1 MKPLNYTKILI
12 ALALTVV
19 ATANFSQAQDQPV
32 SPPGN
37 GALPADIAP
46 GSPLAE
52 VVKMVQAG
60 VAVGTIQSYVVN
72 SQSAFNLD
80 ADKILFLKDEG
91 VPSELVNAMLERDK
105 VLYAGTIAPAPAPAP
120 VSNVTSSPDT
130 APPPADV
137 TADYFDNALTPYG
150 SWVVVEDYGRCWR
163 PTAVIY
169 DSDWR
174 PYCDRGHWVYTDY
187 GWYWDS
193 DYSWGATFHYGRW
206 FHHARY
212 GWCWYPDTVWAP
224 SWVTW
229 RSGGEYCGWAPLPP
243 RAVYRPGAG
252 FYYRGSSVAVDFD
265 FGLDAGSF
273 TFVSSQHFYDRHPR
287 SFRAPPERVTQI
299 FRQTTV
305 INNYNVN
312 NRTIIN
318 HGISVQQIG
327 EATHRTIAPVHVGS
341 LPNAERQGW
350 HSPVDNNPVRN
361 SSNSNGQLRHEPA
374 LQNNQN
380 KNENANPRQSYSQP
394 APVSKPSGSQVEP
407 VRSPGQSHLQSG
419 VNNHAESQ
427 YVTPA
432 LTQPPA
438 RQSNA
443 STRSG
448 SAAEQNDWRQN
459 RSTGTSP
466 AGAPQQHG
474 SWQLEQ
480 RQPVTP
486 STPSQS
492 QSHSYTPP
500 AQPAPAP
507 AQSQPHNAGTGTGAG
522 TWQSSGKD
530 K

>member
-1 MKPLNYTKILI
+1 MKPLNYTKTLI
-12 ALALTVV
+12 ALAMTVV
-19 ATANFSQAQDQPV
+19 ATANFSQAQDQPM

-37 GALPADIAP
+37 SALPSDIAP

-105 VLYAGTIAPAPAPAP
+105 VLYAGTIAPTPAPAP

-130 APPPADV
+130 APPPADA
-137 TADYFDNALTPYG
+137 TADYFDNTLTPYG
-150 SWVVVEDYGRCWR
+150 SWVVDENYGRCWR

-169 DSDWR
+169 DAGWR

-193 DYSWGATFHYGRW
+193 DYSWGVTFHYGRW

-243 RAVYRPGAG
+243 LAVYRPGFG
-252 FYYRGSSVAVDFD
+252 FYYRGASVAVDFD
-265 FGLDAGSF
+265 FGLDAGCF
-273 TFVSSQHFYDRHPR
+273 TFVSPQHFCDRHPR
-287 SFRAPPERVTQI
+287 SFCAPPERVAQI
-299 FRQTTV
+299 FRQTRV
-305 INNYNVN
+305 INNYNAN

-327 EATHRTIAPVHVGS
+327 EATHRPIAPVRVGS

-350 HSPVDNNPVRN
+350 HGPVDNNPARN
-361 SSNSNGQLRHEPA
+361 SSNGQLRHGPVLQEN
-374 LQNNQN
+374 QNNN
-380 KNENANPRQSYSQP
+380 GHVTPRQSFGQP

-407 VRSPGQSHLQSG
+407 ARSPGQSHLQTG
-419 VNNHAESQ
+419 VNDHTQSQ
-427 YVTPA
+427 YTSPT
-432 LTQPPA
+432 LTQQPA
-438 RQSNA
+438 RQYNA
-443 STRSG
+443 PTTSG
-448 SAAEQNDWRQN
+448 SAAEQNELRQN
-459 RSTGTSP
+459 RNAGTST

-480 RQPVTP
+480 RQPATP

-492 QSHSYTPP
+492 HNYTPP

-507 AQSQPHNAGTGTGAG
+507 AQSQPHNAGTGTG
-522 TWQSSGKD
+522 QSSGKD